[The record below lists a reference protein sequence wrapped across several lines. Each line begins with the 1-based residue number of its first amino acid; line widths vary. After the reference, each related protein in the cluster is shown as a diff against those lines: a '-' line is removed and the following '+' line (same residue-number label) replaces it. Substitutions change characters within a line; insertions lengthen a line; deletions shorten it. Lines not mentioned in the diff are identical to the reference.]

1 MNIIKKISPNCFVF
15 CDEHFH
21 TFKVSGKC
29 VDSVTYEPTRFG
41 KSDYIDN
48 DCDGHVDEELC
59 VGEMLNRGEMSA
71 YPYHELEFEPGPLT
85 GFYEQSRNMEYR
97 GTCQV

>member
-1 MNIIKKISPNCFVF
+1 M
-15 CDEHFH
+15 
-21 TFKVSGKC
+21 
-29 VDSVTYEPTRFG
+29 DSVTYEPTRFG

-59 VGEMLNRGEMSA
+59 VGESLNRGEMSA

-85 GFYEQSRNMEYR
+85 GFYEQSRNMQIEVPVKYKSFPPFVTENPTPNR
-97 GTCQV
+97 YKTIQ